1 MILQEKAKT
10 FWASILFLSSF
21 LALSACT
28 MGALEMRDQVAS
40 RVARPAFMVERT
52 VPGNQF
58 RLDAWERMNLRHAP
72 ATLYIEGDGVAWVSR
87 QMPSLD
93 PTPKNPVAL
102 HLAAMDKADNVG
114 WLARPCQYKGWTGEG
129 PCPMMYWTDARTA
142 PEVISA
148 YHAALDNIRDMYD
161 IEGFH
166 LVGYSGGAA
175 VAALLAAQRTDVL
188 SLRTVAGNLD
198 YGTFT
203 ALHDVAPL
211 AKSLDP
217 VSVAS
222 QLAGLPQHH
231 FLGGHDDVVPAA
243 IYHAWAKA
251 AGPSECV
258 KYTLIEANEHDAGW
272 VEKWPE
278 LLKTPMSCE
287 KAPRPA
293 FAPVPQDFIDAKTK
307 SPHRKHYPAK

>member
-1 MILQEKAKT
+1 MH
-10 FWASILFLSSF
+10 FLGKLRTHLALAVMSAAAM
-21 LALSACT
+21 ALSACN

-40 RVARPAFMVERT
+40 RVARPAFMVERAI
-52 VPGNQF
+52 PANQF
-58 RLDAWERMNLRHAP
+58 RLDAWERMNIHHAP
-72 ATLYIEGDGVAWVSR
+72 ATIYIEGDGVAWVSR
-87 QMPSLD
+87 RTPSLD

-114 WLARPCQYKGWTGEG
+114 WLARPCQYKGWNGEG
-129 PCPMMYWTDARTA
+129 PCPMKYWTDARTA

-175 VAALLAAQRTDVL
+175 VAALLAAQRADVL

-203 ALHDVAPL
+203 AIHNVSPL
-211 AKSLDP
+211 FQSLDP
-217 VSVAS
+217 LSVAP
-222 QLAGLPQHH
+222 QLAKLPQHH
-231 FLGGHDDVVPAA
+231 FIGGHDAVVPSA
-243 IYHAWAKA
+243 IYHSWAKA
-251 AGPSECV
+251 SGPSECV
-258 KYTLIEANEHDAGW
+258 KYTLIEANEHDTGW

-278 LLKTPMSCE
+278 LLAVPMSCAAP
-287 KAPRPA
+287 APRTFTP
-293 FAPVPQDFIDAKTK
+293 PPQEFIDAKTK
-307 SPHRKHYPAK
+307 APHHRRRLVK